1 MLAEKANMLRRH
13 PGASNKEVRVD
24 AVGSSVDDG
33 LDHTRQ
39 NQQPLR
45 FGREC
50 LAPMLT
56 QFIALFSFCL
66 AYIYVISFALSYSSI
81 NGLRSTN
88 PVPSPSVSSI
98 QLSLAAARKLPSN
111 ATGSFSLRGGGTL
124 HLPDW
129 CHRQL
134 CILTLK
140 GSKGLINVPNQDHS
154 LILRDPA
161 QLVLALFDG
170 HGENGHLSSS
180 TVVRDLPFRFV
191 QPAQAAQKTPSHF
204 THEFLAVDSGPVSK
218 IPYAGSTGIVVHYD
232 VALQHLVV
240 ASVGDS
246 TCLIVRGSGA
256 TMPSSNSSQ
265 ILLES
270 MKHKPALPDE
280 RQRIESKGGR
290 IFVPQNPQVES
301 SRVLIPGP
309 FGPESYALAMSRSLG
324 DIEGKRLGYLTAE
337 PDVKVLDL
345 KGQLTGED
353 FVFAVVASDGVFDV
367 INKQT
372 LVQELDR
379 ALRSDTLPE
388 TCSKLINQAVEGWR
402 KLTGGAYRDDITLL
416 VTKLPMR

>member
-1 MLAEKANMLRRH
+1 MLRRH
-13 PGASNKEVRVD
+13 TGASSKELRVD
-24 AVGSSVDDG
+24 AVGTSVDDG

-39 NQQPLR
+39 HQQP
-45 FGREC
+45 FHFEREC
-50 LAPMLT
+50 LARMLT
-56 QFIALFSFCL
+56 QFIALLSFCL

-81 NGLRSTN
+81 NGLRSTS
-88 PVPSPSVSSI
+88 PVPSPSDSSI
-98 QLSLAAARKLPSN
+98 PLSLAAARKLPSN
-111 ATGSFSLRGGGTL
+111 ATGSFSLHGGGTL
-124 HLPDW
+124 HFPDS

-154 LILRDPA
+154 LILRDHS

-191 QPAQAAQKTPSHF
+191 QPAQAAQKSPSHF
-204 THEFLAVDSGPVSK
+204 AQEFLAVDRGPVSK
-218 IPYAGSTGIVVHYD
+218 VPYAGSTGIVVHYD
-232 VALQHLVV
+232 VALQRLVV

-256 TMPSSNSSQ
+256 TMPSSNSSP

-270 MKHKPALPDE
+270 MKHKPVLPGE

-290 IFVPQNPQVES
+290 VFVPPNPQVES

-337 PDVKVLDL
+337 PDVKILDL
-345 KGQLTGED
+345 NGQLTDGG

-372 LVQELDR
+372 LVRELEN
-379 ALRSDTLPE
+379 AVQSDTLPE
-388 TCSKLINQAVEGWR
+388 TCSKLITQAVEGWK